1 MALNDTYVTNDF
13 GSIFIQADGVGPTDL
28 SWLGCHDLGDIEQ
41 PLGDIER
48 TFCPNPAGRGLWD
61 IATRTQTPPGE
72 VTFDIEVA
80 LGKLADK
87 LEVAARKRCPI
98 PVYVVDNYCIARNQ
112 FSPFDRATVIA
123 EAIITSITQSNI
135 AGANADGGN
144 PPRAMKTFSFSALTT
159 FDAFSLGWARRTTAL
174 PEAMLDIAICNIPQC
189 AGACG
194 GSVDDC
200 ENLIAGAASD
210 GIGGTAD
217 VWFSNDSGA
226 TWAASAAPTFAA
238 DEDISSVVCFDL
250 DDGTTRWLGARGT
263 TDGGNP
269 AEVGYADDGTGTAW
283 TLVDV
288 GATAGEFSPWNG
300 GLFALDGRHIWCC
313 TDTGAGA
320 AGEVYFSSDF
330 GVTWTAQGAAGTD
343 AFNTIKFINERVGVV
358 VGDTNEVRYTTDGG
372 AHWAAITGPAAQAAA
387 DVLALGLLSENRMY
401 LGYDDGEIWFTDDQG
416 TSWTQVTMPG
426 IAGQTWT
433 GINDM
438 CCIDEHV
445 IWAVGYVNDGADSG
459 VVIRS
464 ISGGENWEYWQAD
477 SDCDSGVGFNSIAC
491 CAVNHAFACG
501 CPETTAWI
509 MEVVES

>member
-1 MALNDTYVTNDF
+1 MALNDTYLTNDF

-72 VTFDIEVA
+72 VTFDIEVK

-123 EAIITSITQSNI
+123 EAIVTSITQSNI
-135 AGANADGGN
+135 AGANSDGGN
-144 PPRAMKTFSFSALTT
+144 PPSAMKTFSFSALTT
-159 FDAFSLGWARRTTAL
+159 FDAFSLGYARRTTAET
-174 PEAMLDIAICNIPQC
+174 EALLDIAICNIPQC

-200 ENLIAGAASD
+200 ENMYTVAAAGAAAIAHSYY
-210 GIGGTAD
+210 
-217 VWFSNDSGA
+217 SNDSGGTWTA
-226 TWAASAAPTFAA
+226 TAADPFIA
-238 DEDISSVVCFDL
+238 DEDISSTVCFDL
-250 DDGTTRWLGARGT
+250 DDGTTRWLVVRGT
-263 TDGGNP
+263 NP
-269 AEVGYADDGTGTAW
+269 HEVAYSDDEGATW
-283 TLVDV
+283 TLVAV
-288 GATAGEFSPWNG
+288 GATVAEFSPWNG

-330 GVTWTAQGAAGTD
+330 GVTWVAQAAAGTD

-358 VGDTNEVRYTTDGG
+358 IGDTNEIRVTTDGG
-372 AHWAAITGPAAQAAA
+372 EHWAAITGPAAQAAVNA
-387 DVLALGLLSENRMY
+387 MGLGLLSESRMY
-401 LGYDDGEIWFTDDQG
+401 ITYDDGEIWFTDDGG

-426 IAGQTWT
+426 IPGETWVAV
-433 GINDM
+433 NDM
-438 CCIDEHV
+438 CAMDEHV
-445 IWAVGYVNDGADSG
+445 LWAVGYVNDGANDSG

-477 SDCDSGVGFNSIAC
+477 TDCDSGVGFNSIAC
-491 CAVNHAFACG
+491 CAVNHAFAVG